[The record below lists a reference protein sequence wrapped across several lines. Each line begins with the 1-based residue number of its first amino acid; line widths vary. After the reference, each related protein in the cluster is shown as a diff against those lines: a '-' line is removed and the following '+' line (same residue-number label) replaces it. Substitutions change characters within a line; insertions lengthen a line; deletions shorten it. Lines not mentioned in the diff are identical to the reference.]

1 MTISLPVCRVR
12 KITHACEKL
21 MSKSKVEIWEVARV
35 TGILVAAILAVEQGK
50 LHYRQLEM
58 EKIAA
63 LQFEGGNIDTG

>member
-1 MTISLPVCRVR
+1 
-12 KITHACEKL
+12 